1 LLDSGSVNPHTLKQV
16 LDVRDNA
23 LQEVDEED
31 LVKLVKL
38 KTLDLRNNALSRLP
52 PRLGLLTSLTAL
64 LLVRTSLIRNNP
76 LLGPD
81 SRTMSGGIWWP

>member
-1 LLDSGSVNPHTLKQV
+1 M

-38 KTLDLRNNALSRLP
+38 KTLDLRNNELSRLP
-52 PRLGLLTSLTAL
+52 PKLGLLTSLTAL
-64 LLVRTSLIRNNP
+64 LLVCGR
-76 LLGPD
+76 
-81 SRTMSGGIWWP
+81 